1 MQEPPQWERPTLPR
15 RSGGGTRYPSRTLIV
30 VAAISAVVGAA
41 VGLGISRQSSGP
53 SSPSVDRFQT
63 TSATSPAKNLVLMI
77 GDGMGF
83 GTLSSVYY
91 TPGGGQ
97 MNIVSM
103 SRAGATGWLSTD
115 CTDRTVTDSGAAATA
130 MATGHKTKECYIS
143 VSPSGKSLETLLER
157 CKRDGKLA
165 GIIGTDRVTRA
176 TEAAF
181 AAHHENRFAENDIS
195 EQMLAAGLDVLM
207 GGGLRHWIPQ
217 STPGSKREDD
227 VDVIAQAKAK
237 GYAVVLDREQ
247 LKAHAGSAKLLGL
260 FGGTNAQMAFEVE
273 REGTNEPSLAEMT
286 EAALAKLSQGKKGLF
301 LMVEGSKIDHANHA
315 KDFEKSRAETLAF
328 DRAVGIVL
336 DFARRDGG
344 TLVVVAADHDTG
356 GMAVTGLKVPAGDDV
371 APHVKWAS
379 GDHTAIFV
387 PLIAWGP
394 RAQAFSGFHDIP
406 ELAGMM
412 ARALGIKGWPE

>member
-1 MQEPPQWERPTLPR
+1 MQESPQWKRPSLPH
-15 RSGGGTRYPSRTLIV
+15 RSVSGARYPSRTLIV
-30 VAAISAVVGAA
+30 VATLSAIVGVV
-41 VGLGISRQSSGP
+41 VGLGISHRFGEP
-53 SSPSVDRFQT
+53 SAPSVGRFQPT
-63 TSATSPAKNLVLMI
+63 NATSPAKNLVLMI

-91 TPGGGQ
+91 TPGGRT
-97 MNIVSM
+97 MSIVSM

-143 VSPSGKSLETLLER
+143 VSPAGKPLETLLER
-157 CKRDGKLA
+157 CKSEGKLA

-195 EQMLAAGLDVLM
+195 RQMLAAGLDVLM

-217 STPGSKREDD
+217 STRGSKREDD
-227 VDVIAQAKAK
+227 VDLIAEAKAK
-237 GYAVVLDREQ
+237 GYAVISNREQ
-247 LKAHAGSAKLLGL
+247 LKAYAGSGKLLGL

-273 REGTNEPSLAEMT
+273 REGTDEPSLAEMT
-286 EAALAKLSQGKKGLF
+286 EAALAILSRGSKGFF
-301 LMVEGSKIDHANHA
+301 LMVEGSKIDHANHLNE
-315 KDFEKSRAETLAF
+315 FEKSRAETLAF

-336 DFARRDGG
+336 DFARRDED
-344 TLVVVAADHDTG
+344 TLVVVTADHDTG
-356 GMAVTGLKVPAGDDV
+356 GMAVTGLKVPAGDDI

-394 RAQAFSGFHDIP
+394 HAQAFSGFHDIP
-406 ELAGMM
+406 ELAGLM
-412 ARALGIKGWPE
+412 ARALGIKRWPK